1 MSKRKDLIR
10 TYDYFKTKSFYGI
23 GQRKAKLFMNGLL
36 KKLDSQI
43 KTTPEDKAPEVAE
56 RLGDSLN
63 VRAEAFEKMVKD
75 YVGTHRDNEG
85 AMLLLSDVVSDIE
98 QEYAQMSDAMKNS
111 LVGKFYKERIDYANK
126 L

>member
-43 KTTPEDKAPEVAE
+43 KTTPED
-56 RLGDSLN
+56 
-63 VRAEAFEKMVKD
+63 
-75 YVGTHRDNEG
+75 T
-85 AMLLLSDVVSDIE
+85 
-98 QEYAQMSDAMKNS
+98 
-111 LVGKFYKERIDYANK
+111 
-126 L
+126 